1 MLRREFVRAAIG
13 TATAAVLGKA
23 EGSPWGTPILDI
35 HLHTRRE
42 GVEEI
47 DHLEGS
53 GVRWAVLLPGA
64 GSNDRALAATAKYRD
79 RFVRFTN
86 ADVQKAESAALIRA
100 GLNGGAIGIGELKY
114 PVQVDGPDMRRVY
127 DIAGELHVPVLIHFE
142 EGGFNSGI
150 RRLPDLLKS
159 YPKTIFIGHG
169 QSWWA
174 NIGADVAEESGY
186 PAGLVKPGG
195 LIDKLLADYPN
206 VYGDLSANSGRN
218 ALARDPEFAAGFLS
232 RHSKKLMFGSDCPCR
247 DGRGAGQVSTSPA
260 LKDKCIARETLTLL
274 KRLTTPD
281 LFETITWNNG
291 TELLHIK
298 SSG

>member
-1 MLRREFVRAAIG
+1 MLRRELLRGAIAA
-13 TATAAVLGKA
+13 AAAVLGQA
-23 EGSPWGTPILDI
+23 EESLCGAPVLDI

-42 GVEEI
+42 GAEEI

-53 GVRWAVLLPGA
+53 GVRRAVLLPAA
-64 GSNDRALAATAKYRD
+64 GSNDRAMAVTAKYPD

-86 ADVQKAESAALIRA
+86 ADVRAAESARLIRT

-114 PVQVDGPDMRRVY
+114 PVQVDGPEMRRVY

-150 RRLPDLLKS
+150 GRLPDLLKS
-159 YPKTIFIGHG
+159 CPKTIFIGHA

-174 NIGADVAEESGY
+174 NISADAANESGY
-186 PAGLVKPGG
+186 PAGRVRPGG
-195 LIDKLLADYPN
+195 LTDKLLADYPN
-206 VYGDLSANSGRN
+206 IYGDLSANSGRN
-218 ALARDPEFAAGFLS
+218 ALARDPDFAPGFLS
-232 RHSKKLMFGSDCPCR
+232 RHSRKLMFGSDCPCR

-274 KRLTTPD
+274 KRLTPPG
-281 LFETITWNNG
+281 LFETITWKNG
-291 TELLHIK
+291 TELLHI
-298 SSG
+298 